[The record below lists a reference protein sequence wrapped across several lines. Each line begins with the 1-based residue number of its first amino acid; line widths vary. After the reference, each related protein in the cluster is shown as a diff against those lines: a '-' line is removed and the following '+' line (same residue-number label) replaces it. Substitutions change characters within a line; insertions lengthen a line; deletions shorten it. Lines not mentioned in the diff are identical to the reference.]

1 MSVKSTADENLKNN
15 YLAVIQELEF
25 SKDDDNVFKAAD
37 IERRCL
43 FVKYSAAQILDS
55 QDTAAAILSQNLEN
69 YGEKVDNIKGINNY
83 WSEFKELSIK
93 TNNDPKQWKSTLTEP
108 QTMLKHLKPLSCQK
122 DNRQSCVK
130 KEFSDRH
137 IEKLMEKLMDN
148 KKSTRNRKIPKVEE
162 NTERNDFESRSSNN
176 LPTCSGTKLK
186 FESSNNLP
194 TCSGTKL
201 NFGRINEKKLI
212 AERNFEMKQ
221 NSRATDSN
229 SRFQPKVQVNKTY
242 FNQRTTENKVGK
254 NWSSGGKY
262 NSRRNYQAESSS
274 EDEVKANP
282 LKAFKTARVELM
294 EQEAK
299 KNGQKKTLGIHGRGG
314 AVNSKFVSPMRADG
328 DDEVENVPEEC
339 QHELLRNIDPK
350 MVEQIKNEIMYSG
363 TKVSWNDIAGLEYA
377 KGVIQ
382 EVVVIPM
389 LRPELFTG
397 LRQPAKGIL
406 LFGPPGTGKTLIG
419 KCIASQSKSTFF
431 SISASSLT
439 SKWIGEGEKLV
450 RALFAVARVHQP
462 SVVFIDEIDSLLC
475 QRSETEHESSRR
487 MKTEFLV
494 QLDGA
499 ATGDKDKILV
509 LGATN
514 RPYELD
520 EAARRRLV
528 KRLYIPL
535 PELKA
540 RIQIVDNLLKN
551 ERHELSNEEIEEI
564 GRLADGYSGAD
575 MTNLCKEASMG
586 PIRSVPID
594 QMENIRPDDIRK
606 ITINDFKKALTFVRP
621 SVSQADLA
629 VYLDWDKTYGS
640 GTAKCG

>member
-1 MSVKSTADENLKNN
+1 MSVKNTAGENLKSN
-15 YLAVIQELEF
+15 YLAAIQELEF
-25 SKDDDNVFKAAD
+25 SKDDENHFKAID

-43 FVKYSAAQILDS
+43 FMKYSVAQKLDS
-55 QDTAAAILSQNLEN
+55 QDTAAAILSPNLEN
-69 YGEKVDNIKGINNY
+69 IGEKVDNMKGINNY
-83 WSEFKELSIK
+83 WSQFKELSIK
-93 TNNDPKQWKSTLTEP
+93 TDNDPKQWKSTLTEP
-108 QTMLKHLKPLSCQK
+108 QTMLKNLKPLSCQK
-122 DNRQSCVK
+122 DNRQSCAK

-137 IEKLMEKLMDN
+137 IEKLIDLLQN
-148 KKSTRNRKIPKVEE
+148 KNSTRNRKIPKVEE
-162 NTERNDFESRSSNN
+162 KAERNGFESRSNN
-176 LPTCSGTKLK
+176 LPT
-186 FESSNNLP
+186 SSE
-194 TCSGTKL
+194 TKL
-201 NFGRINEKKLI
+201 NFGRINNEKKLI
-212 AERNFEMKQ
+212 AERNFEMKL
-221 NSRATDSN
+221 NSKADSN
-229 SRFQPKVQVNKTY
+229 SKFVPKVQVKKSY
-242 FNQRTTENKVGK
+242 FNQKTENKVGK
-254 NWSSGGKY
+254 SWSSVPKY
-262 NSRRNYQAESSS
+262 NNRRNFPPESSS
-274 EDEVKANP
+274 EDEVKSNP
-282 LKAFKTARVELM
+282 MNAFKTARVELM

-314 AVNSKFVSPMRADG
+314 AVNSRFVCPMKADG
-328 DDEVENVPEEC
+328 DEEMENVPEEC
-339 QHELLRNIDPK
+339 QHELLRNIEPK

-363 TKVSWNDIAGLEYA
+363 TKVTWNDIAGLEYA

-397 LRQPAKGIL
+397 LRQPPKGIL

-450 RALFAVARVHQP
+450 RALFAVARIHQP
-462 SVVFIDEIDSLLC
+462 SVVFIDEIDSLLS

-535 PELKA
+535 PELEA
-540 RIQIVDNLLKN
+540 RVQIVDNLLKN
-551 ERHELSNEEIEEI
+551 ERHELTNEDIEEI

-575 MTNLCKEASMG
+575 VTNLCKEASMG

-606 ITINDFKKALTFVRP
+606 ITIDDFKKALTFVRP

-640 GTAKCG
+640 GTAQNT